1 MRKRNQHSTPN
12 FWYRGGK
19 FWHGTLDYRLVN
31 ATISKKKN
39 NCQCPSLKGCRDY
52 LLEVIHLVQSIF
64 LRLQIMR
71 QMRCFVVKLD
81 HRNFAINNHEQTNG
95 ITIAVSVLS
104 NKETNGIKGVPMEN
118 WRAES
123 PERPYKLRGVDN

>member
-1 MRKRNQHSTPN
+1 
-12 FWYRGGK
+12 
-19 FWHGTLDYRLVN
+19 
-31 ATISKKKN
+31 
-39 NCQCPSLKGCRDY
+39 
-52 LLEVIHLVQSIF
+52 
-64 LRLQIMR
+64 MR